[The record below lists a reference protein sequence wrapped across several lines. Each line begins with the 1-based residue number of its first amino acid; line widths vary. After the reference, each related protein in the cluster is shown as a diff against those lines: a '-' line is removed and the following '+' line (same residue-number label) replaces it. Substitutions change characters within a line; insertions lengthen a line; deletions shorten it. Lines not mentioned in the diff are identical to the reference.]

1 MILGSDPHALSP
13 LPARTCG
20 EEASLRLNICGKR
33 DDEGRDPRGIK
44 QKGQA
49 VKHLKGGNTEEDKY
63 GMGMAIPRER
73 WRRSRLPLTCIKPV
87 VVVVRSEQN

>member
-1 MILGSDPHALSP
+1 MPSAP
-13 LPARTCG
+13 LPRARAGVDQACVLYI
-20 EEASLRLNICGKR
+20 SLVVETT
-33 DDEGRDPRGIK
+33 EGQAPRGIK

-63 GMGMAIPRER
+63 GMGMAIPKER

>member
-13 LPARTCG
+13 LSARTR
-20 EEASLRLNICGKR
+20 EEEPSLRPNILR
-33 DDEGRDPRGIK
+33 LQVNEGRDPRGIK

-63 GMGMAIPRER
+63 GMGMAIPKER

>member
-1 MILGSDPHALSP
+1 MPSAPFPRARAGKNQACALLYVAVS
-13 LPARTCG
+13 RRG
-20 EEASLRLNICGKR
+20 EG
-33 DDEGRDPRGIK
+33 PRGTK

-73 WRRSRLPLTCIKPV
+73 WRRFVFL
-87 VVVVRSEQN
+87 

>member
-1 MILGSDPHALSP
+1 MPSAPFPRARAGNNQACALIFV
-13 LPARTCG
+13 AKG
-20 EEASLRLNICGKR
+20 

>member
-1 MILGSDPHALSP
+1 MCLSGRHKWP
-13 LPARTCG
+13 FSWFATPGRT
-20 EEASLRLNICGKR
+20 
-33 DDEGRDPRGIK
+33 PRGIK

-63 GMGMAIPRER
+63 GMGMAIPKER

>member
-1 MILGSDPHALSP
+1 MNG
-13 LPARTCG
+13 
-20 EEASLRLNICGKR
+20 GK
-33 DDEGRDPRGIK
+33 DPRGIK

-63 GMGMAIPRER
+63 GMGMAIPKER

>member
-1 MILGSDPHALSP
+1 MPSAPFPRARAGKNRACALIFVAEKSTREKTP
-13 LPARTCG
+13 
-20 EEASLRLNICGKR
+20 
-33 DDEGRDPRGIK
+33 EGQNK
-44 QKGQA
+44 KGQA

-73 WRRSRLPLTCIKPV
+73 WRRSRLPLTCIRPV

>member
-1 MILGSDPHALSP
+1 MPSAPFP
-13 LPARTCG
+13 RARAGKNQACVLLFVA
-20 EEASLRLNICGKR
+20 ASRRGK
-33 DDEGRDPRGIK
+33 DPRGIK

>member
-1 MILGSDPHALSP
+1 MPSAPFP
-13 LPARTCG
+13 RAR
-20 EEASLRLNICGKR
+20 AGKNQACVLIFAWLQVN
-33 DDEGRDPRGIK
+33 EGKDPRGIK

-63 GMGMAIPRER
+63 GMGMAIPKER

>member
-1 MILGSDPHALSP
+1 MWLKVN
-13 LPARTCG
+13 
-20 EEASLRLNICGKR
+20 EGK
-33 DDEGRDPRGIK
+33 DPRGIK
-44 QKGQA
+44 QKGA
-49 VKHLKGGNTEEDKY
+49 GNKTFKGGNTEEDKY